1 MLWWTGC
8 DRELPTGGGG
18 GSDLDTAG
26 MMDAD
31 GDGWPAGDDCD
42 DEEPL
47 DHPDAAEDCSDGRDN
62 DCDGDEDDAD
72 ADCEDRA

>member
-1 MLWWTGC
+1 MAP
-8 DRELPTGGGG
+8 DR
-18 GSDLDTAG
+18 
-26 MMDAD
+26 D
-31 GDGWPAGDDCD
+31 GDGWAGDEDCD

-72 ADCEDRA
+72 SDCDDEF